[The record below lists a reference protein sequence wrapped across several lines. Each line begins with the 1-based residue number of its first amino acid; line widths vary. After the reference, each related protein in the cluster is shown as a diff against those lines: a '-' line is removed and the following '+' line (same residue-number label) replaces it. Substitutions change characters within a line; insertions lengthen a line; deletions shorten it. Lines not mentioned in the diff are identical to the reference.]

1 MYPAGFEPAHP
12 KITELE
18 SVALDHSAKGT
29 WCNVR
34 VSIPLGL
41 LRPRSFREWYPFLCR
56 FDNVTHKI
64 FPVGVEP
71 TIFRLEGGR
80 LSHLATGTLIFYL
93 LV

>member
-1 MYPAGFEPAHP
+1 MYSAGFEPTHP

-18 SVALDHSAKGT
+18 SVALDHSAKST
-29 WCNVR
+29 
-34 VSIPLGL
+34 SL
-41 LRPRSFREWYPFLCR
+41 Y
-56 FDNVTHKI
+56 HI

>member
-41 LRPRSFREWYPFLCR
+41 YNVPGVFANGTPSFADWI
-56 FDNVTHKI
+56 T
-64 FPVGVEP
+64 
-71 TIFRLEGGR
+71 
-80 LSHLATGTLIFYL
+80 SHIKYSRWGSNPQSSA
-93 LV
+93 